1 MAKPIT
7 STLSKLQGGA
17 FNHACGDLL
26 AKMILAVEETGRAGK
41 LTITIDVKKS
51 GPAVEVTSRVTDKT
65 PEPTPDADVY
75 WATVEGNLTEQ
86 NPAQQ
91 KMDLQPVQT
100 PQRNIVG

>member
-7 STLSKLQGGA
+7 ITLTKLQGGA
-17 FNHACGDLL
+17 INHQCGEML
-26 AKMILAVEETGRAGK
+26 AKMILAVEETGKAGK
-41 LTITIDVKKS
+41 LTITLDVKKS

-65 PEPTPDADVY
+65 PEPKPDADVY

-91 KMDLQPVQT
+91 KMDLQPVAM
-100 PQRNIVG
+100 PKREIVG